1 MSLKRHNKICSDVK
15 VPDEDFFDE
24 ESKKIADE
32 IEIEEDV
39 PIINIFQMIEK
50 SAFEEIE
57 GKRNVHFTCNC
68 HQGIRNEVSALQ
80 ISSFVYQISQSIVLV
95 MGGGVGRV
103 MQNVD
108 VVQGKGY

>member
-57 GKRNVHFTCNC
+57 GKRNVHLLVIVIKVYVMRCLHCRFLLLC
-68 HQGIRNEVSALQ
+68 IRFPNR
-80 ISSFVYQISQSIVLV
+80 SFWLW
-95 MGGGVGRV
+95 GVGW
-103 MQNVD
+103 
-108 VVQGKGY
+108 GG